1 MTRIG
6 ISVEGQTE
14 EAFVKDL
21 LEEHLRDRQVT
32 PTPVLI
38 GRARGV
44 AGGGNVTV
52 RRLASDMANLYWNF
66 DYVTSLV
73 DYYGFLGKGDDSPQQ
88 LEERIL
94 GEVRARIDHDWNPA
108 RVFPYVQ
115 RYEFEG
121 LLFSDATA
129 FGSLVDLPD
138 GSVEA
143 LREIRGEFQ
152 SPEDINDNVQ
162 TAPSRRIQ
170 SIVPRYHKV
179 VDGPFLAR
187 QIGLDV
193 ICGECPRFRDW
204 IARLQAIDRAD

>member
-14 EAFVKDL
+14 EAFVKNL
-21 LEEHLRDRQVT
+21 IEQHLRDRQVT

-52 RRLASDMANLYWNF
+52 RRLATDMAKLYRNF

-73 DYYGFLGKGDDSPQQ
+73 DYYGFAGKGDDSPQQ

-94 GEVRARIDHDWNPA
+94 GEVRARINRNWNPA

-115 RYEFEG
+115 RHEFEG
-121 LLFSDATA
+121 LLFSDVGA
-129 FGSLVDLPD
+129 FDSLVDLPD
-138 GSVEA
+138 GSVET
-143 LREIRGEFQ
+143 LREIREEFP
-152 SPEDINDNVQ
+152 SPEDINDNVH

-187 QIGLDV
+187 KIGLDT

-204 IARLQAIDRAD
+204 IARLQGIGRAD

>member
-14 EAFVKDL
+14 EAFVKNL

-38 GRARGV
+38 GRARG
-44 AGGGNVTV
+44 ATGGGNVTV

-73 DYYGFLGKGDDSPQQ
+73 DFYGFVGKGDDSPQQ

-94 GEVRARIDHDWNPA
+94 GEVRARIDRNWDPA

-115 RYEFEG
+115 RHEFEG
-121 LLFSDATA
+121 LLFSDVGA

-138 GSVEA
+138 GSVET
-143 LREIRGEFQ
+143 LRRVRQAFP
-152 SPEDINDNVQ
+152 SPEDINDNVH

-187 QIGLDV
+187 QIGLDA
-193 ICGECPRFRDW
+193 ICDECPRFCDW
-204 IARLQAIDRAD
+204 IARLQAIGRTD